1 MSSPTTPPP
10 LPAPD
15 PLPPP
20 SGQWSHAAN
29 TSEPEPRS
37 KTWMWIAIGAGGCFL
52 LLIGIGI
59 AATLFVP
66 AALRGFKRAQ
76 HTKAVVEMRDLSEAL
91 DTYAAAH
98 RGAYPDSLEALV
110 APDVQ
115 GHTILR
121 DEREL
126 PLDPWGRAYVYT
138 PPDGANARPT
148 LLSYGKDGRPGGT
161 GEDEDIH
168 WEDAPE
174 GGR

>member
-1 MSSPTTPPP
+1 MSTSAVPPP
-10 LPAPD
+10 LPPGQST
-15 PLPPP
+15 PPP
-20 SGQWSHAAN
+20 SGQWAYPVDEKGDPKKHYVRWLVFGSA
-29 TSEPEPRS
+29 
-37 KTWMWIAIGAGGCFL
+37 GCFVAVL
-52 LLIGIGI
+52 GLGL
-59 AATLFVP
+59 AATLLVP
-66 AALRGFKRAQ
+66 YISRGIEAGRREKASIQLGDLR
-76 HTKAVVEMRDLSEAL
+76 EAL
-91 DTYAAAH
+91 ETYASAH
-98 RGAYPDSLEALV
+98 AGAYPEALEALV
-110 APDVQ
+110 TPDAQ

-126 PLDPWGRAYVYT
+126 PRDPWGRAYVYT